1 MKRVL
6 KNELRQL
13 MQAAPPL
20 PDAAK
25 KAQPELCSVPTV
37 PLYSYISLFSL
48 SKNFLLRKQIL
59 KEIYNGLEKAL
70 NGI

>member
-20 PDAAK
+20 PGGVGNGGK
-25 KAQPELCSVPTV
+25 QPLQTPPPKAEICS
-37 PLYSYISLFSL
+37 
-48 SKNFLLRKQIL
+48 
-59 KEIYNGLEKAL
+59 
-70 NGI
+70 